1 MSNCTF
7 NGYSFANYSNI
18 SVFPCRRLLQDSTPS
33 DPYASVSTPAVGES
47 SRCEATYIGGG
58 SGNGGGSCGSPK
70 WSVPAAGGNSPT
82 LDVDSCML
90 SASLF
95 GNCAALKSFEKKSGM
110 SIEE

>member
-1 MSNCTF
+1 M
-7 NGYSFANYSNI
+7 
-18 SVFPCRRLLQDSTPS
+18 QDSNPS
-33 DPYASVSTPAVGES
+33 DPYATIATPANNES

-95 GNCAALKSFEKKSGM
+95 GNCAALKAFEKKSGM